1 MISDLGVGVKGRG
14 TFAIISAMERNDTIA
29 AVATAQGRGGVAI
42 VRVSGPDAFVVAERL
57 TGRRPQPRRVSLESI
72 RVSLGSDRVSLGSD
86 RVNLGS
92 DRVELGSNRVELGSM
107 SLSPTDSKTT
117 LNDFNSTPDDSKSTL
132 RDPNAPLRDSNV
144 TLIDTAVVIAF
155 KSPHSYTG
163 EDVVEFQCHGG
174 AVAPRR
180 VLEACFAA
188 GARLAR
194 RGEFTERA
202 FLNGKLTYEQAE
214 GVLDLVN
221 AKTDRAA
228 DAALAGLAGARR
240 AEMRAIYEELL
251 ALSSAVEHALDV
263 SEEELP
269 DGFTENLLAGVASV
283 DARLECARRRLREGK
298 ILREGALVVIA
309 GAPNAGKSSLMNALL
324 GERRAIVSDVPGT
337 TRDSIEEWLDVGGW
351 PVRLVDTAGLRETDD
366 AIEGEG
372 VERARELV
380 ARADVVVRLTPA
392 GEPFDSRL
400 SAVDCRGPTV
410 IDVLS
415 KCDLSSDL
423 QPSTFQPSTFNL
435 SSPIPVSSK
444 TGEGL
449 DALRGAI
456 AAELARRADEGRAD
470 SAGEGFSG
478 GDAAALARARA
489 ALAAPSRDIVL
500 LANALRGAAGA
511 LGEATGAEYSADLLD
526 ALFSRFC
533 VGK

>member
-1 MISDLGVGVKGRG
+1 MKGSG
-14 TFAIISAMERNDTIA
+14 DTIA
-29 AVATAQGRGGVAI
+29 AVATAPGRGGVAI
-42 VRVSGPDAFVVAERL
+42 VRVSGLDAFAIAERL
-57 TGRRPQPRRVSLESI
+57 TGCSPQPRRVSLESI
-72 RVSLGSDRVSLGSD
+72 RASLGS
-86 RVNLGS
+86 
-92 DRVELGSNRVELGSM
+92 
-107 SLSPTDSKTT
+107 
-117 LNDFNSTPDDSKSTL
+117 
-132 RDPNAPLRDSNV
+132 NA

-155 KSPHSYTG
+155 QSPHSYTG

-202 FLNGKLTYEQAE
+202 FLNGKITYEQAE

-228 DAALAGLAGARR
+228 DAALAGLAGTRR
-240 AEMRAIYEELL
+240 AEMRAIYGELL
-251 ALSSAVEHALDV
+251 ALSSTVEHALDV

-269 DGFTENLLAGVASV
+269 EGFAEELRAGVESV
-283 DARLECARRRLREGK
+283 DARLKSALRRFREGK
-298 ILREGALVVIA
+298 ILRDGALVVIA
-309 GAPNAGKSSLMNALL
+309 GPPNAGKSSLMNALL

-372 VERARELV
+372 VERARELMSK
-380 ARADVVVRLTPA
+380 ADVVIRLIPAPLATPVSLSPLATSCGAAA
-392 GEPFDSRL
+392 GGF
-400 SAVDCRGPTV
+400 V
-410 IDVLS
+410 IDVIS
-415 KCDLSSDL
+415 KCDLGARGERDL
-423 QPSTFQPSTFNL
+423 GGLQ
-435 SSPIPVSSK
+435 VSSV

-456 AAELARRADEGRAD
+456 AAELARRADEARAD
-470 SAGEGFSG
+470 SAEGDPAG
-478 GDAAALARARA
+478 GDAAALAEARA
-489 ALAAPSRDIVL
+489 ALSSVPGDLVL
-500 LANALRGAAGA
+500 LANALRTASEAI
-511 LGEATGAEYSADLLD
+511 GEAIGAEYSSDLLD